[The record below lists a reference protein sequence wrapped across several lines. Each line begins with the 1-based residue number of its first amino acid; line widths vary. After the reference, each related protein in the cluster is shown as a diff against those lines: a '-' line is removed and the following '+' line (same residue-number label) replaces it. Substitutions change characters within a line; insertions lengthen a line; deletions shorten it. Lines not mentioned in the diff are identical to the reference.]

1 MPRSPAAPR
10 RVRWRSA
17 LVVGLLV
24 LALTPSRGAI
34 RRMISAATGTAVQP
48 AVRRGVSPVVSTGSS
63 SVTTS
68 TYFGSFAGN
77 MLAKVFTT
85 SWATAGSPSV

>member
-24 LALTPSRGAI
+24 LALTPSRGATQVVGI
-34 RRMISAATGTAVQP
+34 AA
-48 AVRRGVSPVVSTGSS
+48 
-63 SVTTS
+63 
-68 TYFGSFAGN
+68 
-77 MLAKVFTT
+77 L
-85 SWATAGSPSV
+85 GSPLDSALALARRLVNEGAGAVGRSVVDSVL